1 MKSLS
6 PTPVNGQKE
15 EPFCGNDP
23 KYPIK
28 VSIVA
33 DDEKAR
39 LALRLALE
47 SSADF
52 VCAGAYRSGEE
63 ALQGM
68 PRSSPQV
75 VLVDLRMP
83 AMSGIEWVRRLKD
96 LLPGLAVIFVD
107 DLLGAVTMR
116 EAFRAGGDDYLVKPL
131 VFAQCLATI
140 RFAAERW
147 PGNGGRTY
155 TGSARGLPQLDSRE
169 IALLENLQAGLLY
182 KEIAP
187 ELGLSDSML
196 KKVQHNLFIKLEV
209 ENRTEAVNWYEAR
222 RNKSE

>member
-1 MKSLS
+1 MNSLS
-6 PTPVNGQKE
+6 PTPVNGQKTDS
-15 EPFCGNDP
+15 FYRTDP
-23 KYPIK
+23 EYPIK

-33 DDEKAR
+33 DNENAR
-39 LALRLALE
+39 LAMRQALE

-68 PRSSPQV
+68 PGASPQV
-75 VLVDLRMP
+75 VLIDLRLP
-83 AMSGIEWVRRLKD
+83 VMSGIECVRRLKD
-96 LLPGLAVIFVD
+96 LLPGLVVIFLD
-107 DLLGAVTMR
+107 DLLRAVTMR
-116 EAFRAGGDDYLVKPL
+116 EAFQAGGDDYLVKPL

-140 RFAAERW
+140 RFAAERRR
-147 PGNGGRTY
+147 GNGGRTS

-187 ELGLSDSML
+187 GLGLSESML
-196 KKVQHNLFIKLEV
+196 KKVQHNLFLKLGV
-209 ENRTEAVNWYEAR
+209 ENRTEAVNWYHAR
-222 RNKSE
+222 RKKPE